1 MEMLRQFLCLFH
13 LRLNGNMDKEPITIS
28 GLKQIKDEL
37 AERKNLIRPKIV
49 NAISEARS
57 HGDLK
62 ENAEYH
68 AAKEEQGLNEK
79 RIREIEGTI
88 ARAEIIDITKISSG
102 NKIIFGSTI
111 EVQDLES
118 KKKNTYKRWAWVLT
132 GSGHFFSESIGM
144 INKLSD
150 VDLFISKASF
160 LSDR

>member
-1 MEMLRQFLCLFH
+1 MVMLRQFLCLFR
-13 LRLNGNMDKEPITIS
+13 LLLNGNMDKEPITIS

-37 AERKNLIRPKIV
+37 AERKNVIRPKIV

-118 KKKNTYKRWAWVLT
+118 KKKIL
-132 GSGHFFSESIGM
+132 I
-144 INKLSD
+144 KL
-150 VDLFISKASF
+150 LAEMKLI
-160 LSDR
+160 

>member
-1 MEMLRQFLCLFH
+1 
-13 LRLNGNMDKEPITIS
+13 MDKEPITIS

-118 KKKNTYKRWAWVLT
+118 KKKYL
-132 GSGHFFSESIGM
+132 
-144 INKLSD
+144 
-150 VDLFISKASF
+150 
-160 LSDR
+160 

>member
-37 AERKNLIRPKIV
+37 AERKNVIRPKIV

-111 EVQDLES
+111 EVEDLES
-118 KKKNTYKRWAWVLT
+118 KKKIL
-132 GSGHFFSESIGM
+132 I
-144 INKLSD
+144 KL
-150 VDLFISKASF
+150 LAKMKLI
-160 LSDR
+160 